1 MEPVAEPTTSENVTT
16 TNETTTNENETTTNE
31 NEVTLDNL
39 TQSPLENPIKDSLTN
54 EANTQVINEE
64 LQELYDLVSK
74 KIRLSVA
81 NNQFTAESLEVI
93 LAKIVETL
101 EDISLAG
108 GKHLTGI
115 EKRNIGIN
123 ILRMV
128 ITDLHNAGQ
137 IDDETYSSFNIILTY
152 AAPALFYAA
161 KEAWKKLNEVSSDIA
176 QKGCSG
182 CFKRNFC

>member
-1 MEPVAEPTTSENVTT
+1 MEPETITTEAVVTT
-16 TNETTTNENETTTNE
+16 PEPVVTPTDSTG
-31 NEVTLDNL
+31 VTLDNL
-39 TQSPLENPIKDSLTN
+39 TQSPLENPIKQPLSN
-54 EANTQVINEE
+54 EADTHAINEE
-64 LQELYDLVSK
+64 LQELYEIVSK

-93 LAKIVETL
+93 LSKIVETL
-101 EDISLAG
+101 QDISLAG

-123 ILRMV
+123 ILRLVMK
-128 ITDLHNAGQ
+128 DLHESGQ
-137 IDDETYSSFNIILTY
+137 ISDELFSSFNIILTY

-161 KEAWKKLNEVSSDIA
+161 KEAWKKINQVSDDIA